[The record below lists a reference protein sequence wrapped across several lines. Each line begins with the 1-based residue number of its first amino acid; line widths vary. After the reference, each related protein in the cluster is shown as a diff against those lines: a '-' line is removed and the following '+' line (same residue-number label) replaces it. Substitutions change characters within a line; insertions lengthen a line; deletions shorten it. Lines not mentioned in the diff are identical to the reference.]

1 MVRTTKIV
9 TDATRRKILN
19 AAEVCFCRSG
29 ISGTTLQSVATQAG
43 VTRGAVYWHF
53 VDKEDLLKG
62 VVERMSFP
70 LLNELKRINYYR
82 NQPVISLRNVLLESL
97 TTVLKNNQ
105 LKRLVRIVYFSDE
118 YLRLSKT
125 IGGDMALDEI
135 ELVNVFS
142 SIIRRSKEL
151 KQTESYVNDKRLSC
165 LIFSVY
171 FSVLKSAVTMPVEHW
186 VIREGI
192 ENLKWVFEER
202 VICQQCI

>member
-125 IGGDMALDEI
+125 IGGDMVLDEI

-151 KQTESYVNDKRLSC
+151 KQTEHYVNDKRLSC

-171 FSVLKSAVTMPVEHW
+171 FSVLKSAVTMPAEHW
-186 VIREGI
+186 VVGEGI
-192 ENLKWVFEER
+192 ENLKWVFEEK
-202 VICQQCI
+202 IMCQQFL